1 MYDTM
6 DTNMLL
12 DDQLFSL
19 LLTAISEHR
28 LPPGTRL
35 PEETLSKIFKVS
47 RERMRKVLLRLSE
60 TRCVQLTPNVGA
72 RVAAPTLQEV
82 EDIFQARMLIETETV
97 ALACQRWTEPQLS
110 ALEVHLHQE
119 AAARKAQNM
128 PEQIRLTGLFHV
140 RIAEMAN
147 NSFLLRFMTE
157 LVWHTAL
164 AAALYETS
172 GDTECTELEHQD
184 LVEALRK
191 RDSGEAVSIMKE
203 HLQHVQGSMSDQPKK
218 FPRVNLYE
226 ILSPLATAQLT

>member
-1 MYDTM
+1 
-6 DTNMLL
+6 MLL

-72 RVAAPTLQEV
+72 RVAAPSLKEV
-82 EDIFQARMLIETETV
+82 EDIFQARMLIESETV
-97 ALACQRWTEPQLS
+97 ALACKRWTESQLA
-110 ALEVHLHQE
+110 ALEMHLQQE
-119 AAARKAQNM
+119 AAARKAQNL
-128 PEQIRLTGLFHV
+128 PEQVRLTGLFHI
-140 RIAEMAN
+140 RIAEMAD
-147 NSFLLRFMTE
+147 NSFLLRFITE

-164 AAALYETS
+164 AVALYELS

-184 LVEALRK
+184 LLVALRK
-191 RDSGEAVSIMKE
+191 RDAKEAVSIMQE
-203 HLQHVQGSMSDQPKK
+203 HLQHVQASLSDQARVFPK
-218 FPRVNLYE
+218 VNLQE
-226 ILSPLATAQLT
+226 ILSPLVMAQLK